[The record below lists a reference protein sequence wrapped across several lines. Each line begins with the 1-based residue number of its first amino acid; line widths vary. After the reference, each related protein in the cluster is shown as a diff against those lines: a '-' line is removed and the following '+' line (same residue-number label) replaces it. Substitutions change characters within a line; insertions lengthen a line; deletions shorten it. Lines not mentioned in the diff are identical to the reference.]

1 MKVIIDIASV
11 AKATLFAGQDK
22 EQGYYEYDPGTGK
35 EVLINSAAYGLQNLT
50 RSFVKFMELTETN
63 PCQMVLINDGENALH
78 RRKSISPLYKD
89 RRHKSEGFRREYAA
103 MLSQFQ
109 NEMLSLGAQTAE
121 VAGFEADDLIAY
133 FAKTIRQDAILIWS
147 NDHDMLKLVSENVT
161 VYSNGEFNP
170 KPYGEFPYEFIDLYK
185 ATVGDT
191 SDNIKGAKGFGTA
204 AFMQVYRT
212 FGDRGM
218 RTLRH
223 LIQDRKLA
231 ALMEDVE
238 KVPQLQKLIDYAPD
252 VETSLKLATL
262 LDGEIRMEKIQ
273 WRHGINKGETTIPQ
287 FLPWAQQVLGV
298 TADNFEQVKLEIEA
312 MVSDLETVVLDIETS
327 TPEES
332 DNWLYTLK
340 GKEADKSVD
349 VFGSELTGLSLTLG
363 RNYQHTYYFAVG
375 HADTANCTLEQVES
389 VLKLVN
395 QNCRF
400 VIHNVN
406 FELPVIHNTFGWFLR
421 DVDDTKLMASYV
433 DENESLGLKQNSKR
447 WLDYEQQSYESTV
460 ADPVT
465 GRRRKMDE
473 LTLAEV
479 LSYGADDTIATAGL
493 YNWFHLHMLLEN
505 VWQTYRDVEIGAA
518 YWVAQAFLDGVGIS
532 QTVLQDM
539 IKRDAKAKAEEE
551 KILDDY
557 LIAQGWEG
565 TKLEEAKDD
574 TYQTP
579 AWIKY
584 AFQIVSGEELKTAV
598 RRFERLVHEVRVQGQ
613 ETLADLLEAGDLGRL
628 NDYLRSKFDGRP
640 QFNVGSPKQMQHL
653 LYEVMGLPIRLC
665 NKPTDRMR
673 QMRQEGNPQT
683 DELAIQSALHY
694 DMKENDE
701 RVAPLKALL
710 NIKTYTTREGLFY
723 KDYPLLPHWK
733 DDKIHASLNQ
743 CSTVT
748 RRFSCSGPNLQ
759 QIPKGAGDFRRI
771 FVPHHKDAL
780 IVSLDFSAQ
789 ELRLIADYSQDE
801 NLMSCYVGDNL
812 RDMHSLTGAGI
823 AKMPYEQFKAAVDDE
838 NHPDHK
844 KCKAFRAIGKTVNF
858 ASSYGVAAP
867 KLAQTLMVTEDEAQA
882 YLDAKYAAFAGV
894 EDWKR
899 KIEAEARENGY
910 VTTML
915 GARRHLT
922 NIHSSDKWL
931 AAKAER
937 QAGNF
942 CIQGSG
948 AEMTKLAMGRM
959 WRSKLRERYD
969 IRFFAPIHDE
979 TVFSIAIEDIP
990 QAVPEI
996 HRYMT
1001 EQYADMGVPVES
1013 SVSLGLN
1020 FGDQHELNAVP
1031 MVENLIALVDKIV
1044 N

>member
-11 AKATLFAGQDK
+11 AKAALFAGQDK
-22 EQGYYEYDPGTGK
+22 ESGYYEYDPDSGRET
-35 EVLINSAAYGLQNLT
+35 LINSAAHGLQNLA
-50 RSFVKFMELTETN
+50 RSFVKFMELTGTN
-63 PCQMVLINDGENALH
+63 PCQMTLVNDGGNALQ
-78 RRKSISPLYKD
+78 RRKSVSPLYKD
-89 RRHKSEGFRREYAA
+89 RRHKSEGFRREYEA

-109 NEMLSLGAQTAE
+109 TEMLSLGAQTAE
-121 VAGFEADDLIAY
+121 IAGFEADDLIA
-133 FAKTIRQDAILIWS
+133 FMAKTIRQDAVLIWS
-147 NDHDMLKLVSENVT
+147 NDHDLLKLVSDNVT
-161 VYSNGEFNP
+161 VYANGEFNP

-185 ATVGDT
+185 ATVGDA

-204 AFMQVYRT
+204 AFMAVYRT

-231 ALMEDVE
+231 ALMEDVAQ
-238 KVPQLQKLIDYAPD
+238 VPQLQKLIDYAPD
-252 VETSLKLATL
+252 VETSLKLATF
-262 LDGEIRMEKIQ
+262 LDGEIRLDKIQ
-273 WRHGINKGETTIPQ
+273 WRHGINKGETTIAQ

-298 TADNFEQVKLEIEA
+298 TSDNFEQVRLEIETL
-312 MVSDLETVVLDIETS
+312 VSDLETVVLDIETS

-332 DNWLYTLK
+332 DAWLYTLK
-340 GKEADKSVD
+340 GKDADKSVD
-349 VFGSELTGLSLTLG
+349 VFGSGLTGLSLTLG
-363 RNYQHTYYFAVG
+363 GNYQHTYYFAVG

-433 DENESLGLKQNSKR
+433 DENESLGLKQNSQR
-447 WLDYEQQSYESTV
+447 WLGYTQQSYDATV
-460 ADPVT
+460 TDPAT
-465 GRRRKMDE
+465 GRKRKMDE

-493 YNWFHLHMLLEN
+493 YNWFHLHMLLEG

-518 YWVAQAFLDGVGIS
+518 YWVAQAFLDGANIS
-532 QTVLQDM
+532 QTTLQKM
-539 IKRDAKAKAEEE
+539 IRRDVKAKAEAEQLLH
-551 KILDDY
+551 KY
-557 LIAQGWEG
+557 LIAKGWEG
-565 TKLEEAKDD
+565 TQLEEASPENFM
-574 TYQTP
+574 TP

-598 RRFERLVHEVRVQGQ
+598 RKFERLVHEVRAAGQ
-613 ETLADLLEAGDLGRL
+613 ETMAELLESGDLGRL

-653 LYEVMGLPIRLC
+653 LYEVMELPIRLR
-665 NKPTDRMR
+665 NKPTDKMR
-673 QMRQEGNPQT
+673 LMRQEGSPQT

-694 DMKENDE
+694 DLKEADE
-701 RVAPLKALL
+701 RAEPLKALL
-710 NIKTYTTREGLFY
+710 DIKTYTTREGLYY

-733 DDKIHASLNQ
+733 DGKIHASLNQ

-748 RRFSCSGPNLQ
+748 RRFSCSFPNLQ
-759 QIPKGAGDFRRI
+759 QLSKGAGDFRRI

-789 ELRLIADYSQDE
+789 ELRLIADYSQDG
-801 NLMSCYVGDNL
+801 NLLSCYVGDNL

-867 KLAQTLMVTEDEAQA
+867 KLAQTLMVTEAEAQA

-894 EDWKR
+894 EAWKR
-899 KIEAEARENGY
+899 KIEAEARERGY

-915 GARRHLT
+915 GARRHLA
-922 NIHSSDKWL
+922 NIRSSDKWL

-959 WRSKLRERYD
+959 WHSKLRERYD

-979 TVFSIAIEDIP
+979 AVFSINIKDIP
-990 QAVPEI
+990 LAVPEI
-996 HRYMT
+996 HAAMT
-1001 EQYADMGVPVES
+1001 AQYADMKVPVES
-1013 SVSLGLN
+1013 SVSLGPT

-1031 MVENLIALVDKIV
+1031 TAENLTALIDKILG
-1044 N
+1044 